1 MSNWAIYYN
10 PNLKNFSKINRNQK
24 TMTKYEWI
32 LWNMILKQDKTWYR
46 FLRQKIIDNY
56 ILDFY
61 CGKLKLAI
69 EIDWDSHNY
78 SFDEDKQ
85 RTIKL
90 NSFWIKVIRYTN
102 IDINKNLE
110 WIILDIKKQI
120 KIREVEL
127 KISL

>member
-1 MSNWAIYYN
+1 
-10 PNLKNFSKINRNQK
+10 
-24 TMTKYEWI
+24 
-32 LWNMILKQDKTWYR
+32 MILKQDKTWYR

-56 ILDFY
+56 ILDF
-61 CGKLKLAI
+61 CFGKLKLAI

>member
-10 PNLKNFSKINRNQK
+10 PNLKSFSKINRNQK
-24 TMTKYEWI
+24 NMTKYEWI
-32 LWNMILKQDKTWYR
+32 LWNIILKQNKTWYR

-78 SFDEDKQ
+78 SIDYDKK
-85 RTIKL
+85 RNNNLKKL
-90 NSFWIKVIRYTN
+90 WIKTIRYTN
-102 IDINKNLE
+102 TELNRNLE
-110 WIILDIKKQI
+110 WVLADIQDQI
-120 KIREVEL
+120 KNRRKEL
-127 KISL
+127 NL

>member
-78 SFDEDKQ
+78 SFDNDEQ
-85 RTIKL
+85 RTKKL
-90 NSFWIKVIRYTN
+90 NGFWIKVIRYTN

-110 WIILDIKKQI
+110 WIILDIKEQV
-120 KIREVEL
+120 KIREDEL
-127 KISL
+127 NLFL